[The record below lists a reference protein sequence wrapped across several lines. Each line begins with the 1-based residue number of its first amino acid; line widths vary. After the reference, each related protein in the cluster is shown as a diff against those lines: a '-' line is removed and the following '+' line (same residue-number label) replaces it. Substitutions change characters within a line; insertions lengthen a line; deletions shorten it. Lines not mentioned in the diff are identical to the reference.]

1 VTVAASSAGRP
12 VIAVAGMAFEAR
24 IARGDGVETVF
35 AARADLL
42 ERALTA
48 ALARGASGVISFG
61 TAGGLAP
68 DLPPGTLIVAD
79 AVEGPF
85 GRVAT
90 DPEWTA
96 RLAAALAASPL
107 AARVQVRR
115 GVEAAVA
122 APVTGAAAKDALF
135 RSTGGALA
143 VDMESHLAAAA
154 AAAHGVPFAV
164 CRAIVDPAWRS
175 LPPAAM
181 AGLRDD
187 GRTAILP
194 VLRELARRPSQ
205 LGALLQVAADARAA
219 RATLIEARRVLG
231 RAGVL

>member
-1 VTVAASSAGRP
+1 MRPERRARP
-12 VIAVAGMAFEAR
+12 VVVVAGMAFEAK
-24 IARGDGVETVF
+24 IARGEGVETVF

-68 DLPPGTLIVAD
+68 DLPPGTLVIAD
-79 AVEGPF
+79 AIDGPF

-90 DPEWTA
+90 DSAWA
-96 RLAAALAASPL
+96 GRLAGALGASPL
-107 AARVQVRR
+107 AAKMRR
-115 GVEAAVA
+115 GVEATVA

-143 VDMESHLAAAA
+143 VDMESHVAAAA

-175 LPPAAM
+175 LPSAAT

-194 VLRELARRPSQ
+194 VLRELARQPAQ